1 MFDQGFDSP
10 AFDPS
15 SLNLEGLLAQ
25 AQAMQSQIEQAQSQ
39 LETMSV
45 TGSAGGGLVQATV
58 NGTGELTGLVIAPE
72 ACDPQD
78 TETLADLVLAAV
90 RDATTKAMEV
100 ARATMPPMPEL
111 GL

>member
-1 MFDQGFDSP
+1 MSDQDFDSS
-10 AFDPS
+10 AFDLS

-25 AQAMQSQIEQAQSQ
+25 AQAMQSQMEQAQSE
-39 LETMSV
+39 LATMSV

-72 ACDPQD
+72 ACDPSD
-78 TETLADLVLAAV
+78 TETLADLILAAAH
-90 RDATTKAMEV
+90 DATAKAMEI